1 MGKDLK
7 DERLKVLGLLQKGLI
22 SADEAE
28 KLLSAMDHKDADFK
42 ETFVVPSAKKAPF
55 RMLRIYVDSKDGD
68 VVKIQIPI
76 EFAKLLK
83 SGKFNVNLEQN
94 DIDIDSIIDMIN
106 QGFVGELVNVESADG
121 DIVKIVVE

>member
-1 MGKDLK
+1 MSKDQLK
-7 DERLKVLGLLQKGLI
+7 EERLKVLELLAKGVI
-22 SADEAE
+22 TSDEAE
-28 KLLSAMDHKDADFK
+28 KLLSAMDKSQEK
-42 ETFVVPSAKKAPF
+42 FVEQMVIPTKKLPF

-83 SGKFNVNLEQN
+83 TQKFNVNLKEN
-94 DIDIDSIIDMIN
+94 DIDIDAILEMIN
-106 QGFVGELVNVESADG
+106 QGFVGEIVNVESADG

>member
-1 MGKDLK
+1 MSKDQLK
-7 DERLKVLGLLQKGLI
+7 EERLKVLELLAKGVI
-22 SADEAE
+22 TSDEAE
-28 KLLSAMDHKDADFK
+28 KLLSAMDKTQEK
-42 ETFVVPSAKKAPF
+42 FVEQMVIPTKKLPF

-83 SGKFNVNLEQN
+83 TQKFNVNLKEN
-94 DIDIDSIIDMIN
+94 DIDIDAILEMIN
-106 QGFVGELVNVESADG
+106 QGFVGEIVNVESADG